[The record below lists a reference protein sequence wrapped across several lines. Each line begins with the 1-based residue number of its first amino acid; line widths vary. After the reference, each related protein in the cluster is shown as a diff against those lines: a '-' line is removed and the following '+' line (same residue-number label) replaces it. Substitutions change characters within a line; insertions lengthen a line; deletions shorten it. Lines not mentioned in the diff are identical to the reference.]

1 MDNSRL
7 AQSLNSIV
15 FAIENPTEHK
25 NKLAKKSRIL
35 SIVAWVGFFISF
47 LLYFQ
52 NFQGIFIP
60 VLASFSGILYGLSIY
75 LDSVMFYLGTA
86 ILLTTV
92 VFFAVNVFFAEAV
105 FFELAF
111 FAVFLVVFRAAIRS
125 GPELRAHLG
134 V

>member
-1 MDNSRL
+1 MFQGRFVDNSRL

-52 NFQGIFIP
+52 NFQGIYIP

-75 LDSVMFYLGTA
+75 LDSTIKQY
-86 ILLTTV
+86 
-92 VFFAVNVFFAEAV
+92 
-105 FFELAF
+105 
-111 FAVFLVVFRAAIRS
+111 
-125 GPELRAHLG
+125 HYHD
-134 V
+134 